1 MNKISLHNI
10 LVALIFFGLGYISFG
25 YLNHYRSYSS
35 DASVN
40 LDLFW
45 EVYTTLAEK
54 YPFEQPVPEDKIFGA
69 IQGLVR
75 SYGDDYSS
83 FLPPSETKFFNQ
95 TITGEFGGI
104 GAEIGIQSG
113 YLTVISPLKESPAE
127 RAGLEPSDIIIQVD
141 DQDVT
146 NMSMDSAINLIRGE
160 IGTNVTLTIVRFNEG
175 EPFEVSIERENVTI
189 PILET
194 QEIESTFVISLFNFN
209 ETSEN
214 VFEDAL
220 KQFIDSGKSELLID
234 LRNNPGGLLTSAVDI
249 ASFFLDQGKVVLT
262 EEYGLRNEDAHIYRS
277 SGNNLLKGY
286 DFETVVLINGGSASA
301 AEILAGALRDH
312 NKARIVGEQSFG
324 KGSVQE
330 LIQLPE
336 RTSLKITVA
345 RWLTPSGNQ
354 ISEVGIEPDVYIPFD
369 SDAEI
374 DTQLFKA
381 ISLFNTN

>member
-141 DQDVT
+141 DQD
-146 NMSMDSAINLIRGE
+146 
-160 IGTNVTLTIVRFNEG
+160 
-175 EPFEVSIERENVTI
+175 EPI
-189 PILET
+189 
-194 QEIESTFVISLFNFN
+194 
-209 ETSEN
+209 
-214 VFEDAL
+214 
-220 KQFIDSGKSELLID
+220 
-234 LRNNPGGLLTSAVDI
+234 
-249 ASFFLDQGKVVLT
+249 
-262 EEYGLRNEDAHIYRS
+262 
-277 SGNNLLKGY
+277 
-286 DFETVVLINGGSASA
+286 
-301 AEILAGALRDH
+301 
-312 NKARIVGEQSFG
+312 
-324 KGSVQE
+324 
-330 LIQLPE
+330 
-336 RTSLKITVA
+336 
-345 RWLTPSGNQ
+345 
-354 ISEVGIEPDVYIPFD
+354 
-369 SDAEI
+369 
-374 DTQLFKA
+374 
-381 ISLFNTN
+381 